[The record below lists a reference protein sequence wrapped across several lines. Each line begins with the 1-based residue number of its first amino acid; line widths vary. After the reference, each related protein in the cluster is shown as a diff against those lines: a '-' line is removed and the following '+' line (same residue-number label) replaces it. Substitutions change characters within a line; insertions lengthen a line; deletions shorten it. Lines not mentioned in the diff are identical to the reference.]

1 MSVTQMRSSRMADA
15 EWQTRVD
22 LAACYRLVDLFGWS
36 DLINTRITAR
46 GGHDHFLINRFGM
59 LYDEITASSL
69 LKIDAA
75 GNKVDPSGDE
85 INSGGFALPST
96 IHIARPDINCVIHT
110 HTIAGC
116 AVSMQKDG
124 LLPLNQHALQVI
136 GDIAYHDYEGTG
148 RSTDERQRFLADFG
162 DKHIMVLRNHGLFI
176 IGRTIAEAFI
186 ATYRMERA
194 CAMQL
199 AFQQSGAP
207 FYPLSEAVVGA
218 GYARS
223 NARRRPRPRSQQVRL
238 AGAPAQARPHRPVL
252 QAIGPRTEELWP
264 NRRLRAAVKRMC
276 KGILVGPGPDEPSTS
291 DRSGLCR
298 PLTDG
303 LTRGA
308 WPARAGGARRPER
321 WLPAAGSS
329 RPRLRRQTLPRC
341 RGR

>member
-1 MSVTQMRSSRMADA
+1 MSVTQMRSPRMADA

-46 GGHDHFLINRFGM
+46 VPGRHDHFLINRFGM

-75 GNKVDPSGDE
+75 GNKVEPSGDE

-96 IHIARPDINCVIHT
+96 IHMARPDINCVIHT

-136 GDIAYHDYEGTG
+136 GDIAYHDYEGAG

-223 NARRRPRPRSQQVRL
+223 NA
-238 AGAPAQARPHRPVL
+238 GAARGHD
-252 QAIGPRTEELWP
+252 P
-264 NRRLRAAVKRMC
+264 NKF
-276 KGILVGPGPDEPSTS
+276 D
-291 DRSGLCR
+291 
-298 PLTDG
+298 
-303 LTRGA
+303 
-308 WPARAGGARRPER
+308 WPA
-321 WLPAAGSS
+321 L
-329 RPRLRRQTLPRC
+329 LRKLDRIDPSYKQ
-341 RGR
+341 

>member
-1 MSVTQMRSSRMADA
+1 MADA

-22 LAACYRLVDLFGWS
+22 LAACYRLLDLFGWS

-46 GGHDHFLINRFGM
+46 VPGPHDHFLINRFGM

-75 GNKVDPSGDE
+75 GNKVEPSGDE

-96 IHIARPDINCVIHT
+96 IHMARPDINCVIHT

-124 LLPLNQHALQVI
+124 LLPLNQHALQVV
-136 GDIAYHDYEGTG
+136 GDIAYHDYEGAG
-148 RSTDERQRFLADFG
+148 RSTDERRRFLTDFG

-176 IGRTIAEAFI
+176 IGRTIAETFI

-207 FYPLSEAVVGA
+207 FYPLSEAVIGA

-223 NARRRPRPRSQQVRL
+223 NA
-238 AGAPAQARPHRPVL
+238 GAARGHD
-252 QAIGPRTEELWP
+252 P
-264 NRRLRAAVKRMC
+264 NKF
-276 KGILVGPGPDEPSTS
+276 D
-291 DRSGLCR
+291 
-298 PLTDG
+298 
-303 LTRGA
+303 
-308 WPARAGGARRPER
+308 WPA
-321 WLPAAGSS
+321 L
-329 RPRLRRQTLPRC
+329 LRKLDRIDPSYKQ
-341 RGR
+341 